1 MAKYDF
7 LNEQDSTPLFEYYKK
22 HGENRASAAVETKLR
37 MKNGLAR
44 KMAIASIKVGA
55 HIKGGYA
62 AARTGVQKRNGYA
75 SIKKLLQWQKENGH
89 LEKLHS
95 MERTEEWRQKIS
107 DANRGKEI
115 SEEMKKH
122 LSNVLREK
130 VANMTEEERKE
141 KYTPKNPVF
150 VEHTEE
156 HKQMMREAAKKRVQE
171 LGDEYISQERRMKM
185 REENGI
191 RVAVYYYNEEKKG
204 DLYGVYLSQ
213 RHAQDSLK
221 QDTGM
226 SFQISH
232 CLKGRAKRF
241 GATKT
246 FGGVF
251 AEYISRE
258 DYEKLV

>member
-1 MAKYDF
+1 MNHDEIKRILSEYQSTRKDAFSDNQ
-7 LNEQDSTPLFEYYKK
+7 LNQFKE
-22 HGENRASAAVETKLR
+22 RAT
-37 MKNGLAR
+37 
-44 KMAIASIKVGA
+44 
-55 HIKGGYA
+55 KGGLS
-62 AARTGVQKRNGYA
+62 V
-75 SIKKLLQWQKENGH
+75 IDKLQVWQKENNH

-107 DANRGKEI
+107 EANRGREI
-115 SEEMKKH
+115 PEEMKEH
-122 LSNVLREK
+122 LSKVLREK

-141 KYTPKNPVF
+141 KFTPKNPGF

-156 HKQMMREAAKKRVQE
+156 HKQMMRELQKKRAQE
-171 LGDEYISQERRMKM
+171 LGDEYIPQERRMKM

-246 FGGVF
+246 FGGFF